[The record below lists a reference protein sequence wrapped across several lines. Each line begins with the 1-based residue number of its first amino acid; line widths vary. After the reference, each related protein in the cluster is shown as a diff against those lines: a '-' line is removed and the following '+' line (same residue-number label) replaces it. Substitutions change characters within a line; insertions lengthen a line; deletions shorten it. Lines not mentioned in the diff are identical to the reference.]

1 MFAKRIRIAREAK
14 GFASQQSLADAL
26 GVAQS
31 TVANWEG
38 GRREP
43 NFELTRKLCDC
54 LEVSSDYLLG
64 RVDDPQA
71 TVVQPSQVRQAVWE
85 GKSRL
90 SAEDED
96 ELWEDVQEYA
106 RYRLQHYRRRRV

>member
-1 MFAKRIRIAREAK
+1 MFAERVRKAREAK
-14 GFASQQSLADAL
+14 GFTSQQALADAL

-71 TVVQPSQVRQAVWE
+71 TVVRPSQVREAVWE

-90 SAEDED
+90 SQEDED

-106 RYRLQHYRRRRV
+106 RYRLQHYRKRR

>member
-1 MFAKRIRIAREAK
+1 MFAQRVRKAREAK

-43 NFELTRKLCDC
+43 NFELTRKLCEC

-71 TVVQPSQVRQAVWE
+71 TVVRPSQVREALW

-90 SAEDED
+90 SQEDED

-106 RYRLQHYRRRRV
+106 RYRLQHYRKRR

>member
-1 MFAKRIRIAREAK
+1 MFAKRLRAAREAR
-14 GFASQQSLADAL
+14 GFASQQALADAL

-43 NFELTRKLCDC
+43 SHALTCKLAD
-54 LEVSSDYLLG
+54 LFHVTLDYLLG
-64 RVDDPQA
+64 RSEEENGG
-71 TVVQPSQVRQAVWE
+71 VVTQSQVRSAVWGGKSGLSQAV
-85 GKSRL
+85 
-90 SAEDED
+90 ED

-106 RYRLQHYRRRRV
+106 RYRLQHYRRR

>member
-1 MFAKRIRIAREAK
+1 MFAKRLRMAREAK
-14 GFASQQSLADAL
+14 GFASQQALADAL

-31 TVANWEG
+31 TIANWEG

-43 NFELTRKLCDC
+43 NYALTLRLCDC
-54 LEVSSDYLLG
+54 LQVSADYLLG
-64 RVDDPQA
+64 RVDEPQG
-71 TVVQPSQVRQAVWE
+71 TVVKASQVREALWE

-90 SAEDED
+90 TPEDED

-106 RYRLQHYRRRRV
+106 RYRLQHYRKRRP

>member
-1 MFAKRIRIAREAK
+1 MFAQRLRSLRQER
-14 GFASQQSLADAL
+14 GFASQQDLADAL

-43 NFELTRKLCDC
+43 NYALTVKLAD
-54 LEVSSDYLLG
+54 LFRVTLDYLLG
-64 RVDDPQA
+64 RSDEPNGG
-71 TVVQPSQVRQAVWE
+71 VVTDQQVRSAVW
-85 GKSRL
+85 GARSGL
-90 SAEDED
+90 TDEVEN

-106 RYRLQHYRRRRV
+106 RYRLQHYRRR

>member
-1 MFAKRIRIAREAK
+1 MFGERLRTLREAS
-14 GFASQQSLADAL
+14 GFASQQALADAL

-43 NFELTRKLCDC
+43 NYALTVKLAD
-54 LEVSSDYLLG
+54 LFQVTLDYLLG
-64 RVDDPQA
+64 RSDEPNGGVVTQA
-71 TVVQPSQVRQAVWE
+71 QVRSAVW
-85 GKSRL
+85 GDKSHL
-90 SAEDED
+90 PAEVED

-106 RYRLQHYRRRRV
+106 RYRLQHYRRR